1 MVRVLASHQ
10 CGPGATPGITDAI
23 MWLEFVVGSLPCFER
38 VFSRYYGFPLSLKTN
53 TSKFQFNWNAQ
64 KSFNDFLRTLTY
76 ELRWLT
82 NYKQNTTNYNYN
94 SDNRSMLRA

>member
-38 VFSRYYGFPLSLKTN
+38 VFSR
-53 TSKFQFNWNAQ
+53 
-64 KSFNDFLRTLTY
+64 
-76 ELRWLT
+76 
-82 NYKQNTTNYNYN
+82 
-94 SDNRSMLRA
+94 